1 MRILKRGISILIVLC
16 MLLSLTACFDSKKS
30 SSSAVG
36 AGDGGGDFVSK
47 KKKNEVVVEGELE
60 IHFLELGNKYTGDCT
75 YIKAGENDI
84 LIDAGSKTSSIETID
99 AFLKQNVADGKLEY
113 VIVTHAHEDHYAGF
127 ATNENIDSLFDLY
140 ECEVIIDFA
149 QITSGKSEQRMYN
162 NYIRE
167 RDAEIAAGATHYTAA
182 ECINQNKNIF
192 DLGGGN
198 VSLKPSVA
206 CIPFCNA
213 TCIACYFRNGIGTV
227 WPL

>member
-1 MRILKRGISILIVLC
+1 MRKNRILAFVSSLLVVCFVLV
-16 MLLSLTACFDSKKS
+16 SFSGCFDSL
-30 SSSAVG
+30 
-36 AGDGGGDFVSK
+36 GGEESTTANMSFLPLITTAAPSDSTNKALSTVVS
-47 KKKNEVVVEGELE
+47 GELE
-60 IHFLELGNKYTGDCT
+60 INFLELGNKYTGDCT

-182 ECINQNKNIF
+182 ECINQNKNILNSIMLRKQF
-192 DLGGGN
+192 FPYLM
-198 VSLKPSVA
+198 K
-206 CIPFCNA
+206 
-213 TCIACYFRNGIGTV
+213 Y
-227 WPL
+227 